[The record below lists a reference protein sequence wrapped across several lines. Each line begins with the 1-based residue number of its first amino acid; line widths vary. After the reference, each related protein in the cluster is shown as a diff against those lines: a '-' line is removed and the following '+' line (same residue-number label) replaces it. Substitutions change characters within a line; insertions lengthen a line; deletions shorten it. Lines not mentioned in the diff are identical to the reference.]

1 MDADC
6 RPPPCV
12 GGAGSAG
19 VLAEIRRQGR
29 GALNVHHR
37 AGGHASPEFGNLSY
51 CIGLGY
57 QNELPLGVT
66 AYIQPDLVLGDYV
79 AASPSFGTTRRDRLV
94 RVQLAVTKR
103 DIRVYG
109 FSPSLTYNFADN
121 ISNQPLFAFTRH
133 QTLIGFSRA
142 F

>member
-1 MDADC
+1 LEAAALRRQGRKC
-6 RPPPCV
+6 RI
-12 GGAGSAG
+12 
-19 VLAEIRRQGR
+19 LAEIRGKGR

-37 AGGHASPEFGNLSY
+37 AGGHASPEFSNLSY
-51 CIGLGY
+51 RIGLGY
-57 QNELPLGVT
+57 QRELPLGVT

-103 DIRVYG
+103 DIRIYG
-109 FSPSLTYNFADN
+109 FSPSFTYNFADN
-121 ISNQPLFAFTRH
+121 ISNQPLFAYTRH
-133 QTLIGFSRA
+133 QILIGFSRA